1 MDANLAG
8 KRAINL
14 RTTFIATYVAGA
26 EDYLALMKPQVMSL
40 AVFTALVGFLSALAM
55 QLRGEQTGA
64 GWAARRLFRF
74 SILYLFLLFAILLI
88 ERELT
93 AMPWRIAA

>member
-14 RTTFIATYVAGA
+14 RTTFIATYVADA
-26 EDYLALMKPQVMSL
+26 EDYLALMKPRVSL
-40 AVFTALVGFLSALAM
+40 AVFTALVGFLSVLAM

-74 SILYLFLLFAILLI
+74 SILYLFLLFAVLLI
-88 ERELT
+88 EREPT

>member
-8 KRAINL
+8 KRPIDL
-14 RTTFIATYVAGA
+14 RTTFIAAYVAGA
-26 EDYLALMKPQVMSL
+26 EDYLALIKPGSCRWPYSRRSWDSCRRV
-40 AVFTALVGFLSALAM
+40 AM

-64 GWAARRLFRF
+64 GRAARRLFRF
-74 SILYLFLLFAILLI
+74 SILYLFLLFAILII

-93 AMPWRIAA
+93 AMTWRIAG